1 MARVGGNRLPG
12 NRYRESTRRPSLGD
26 PLHCHDIQLAEIH
39 NGRLAALCAEK
50 KAQPQ
55 GIKKRWD
62 KRPRH
67 KRRCHKETIP
77 QNKNLN
83 LNPCSDVSINQVGGQ
98 AHAEHKHTQNTQ
110 AHAKYTCSLLPCAP
124 PYTPAVQALGHIGLI
139 VFVPT
144 KTLHEA
150 RVAVCTL
157 RVACERASERARERA
172 RERERSSES
181 PAREQVRER
190 DTPSRCPQP
199 QPRTEEQ
206 GARQMDRKMMDKKLR
221 GSMHQRCYVMKKEI
235 NVA

>member
-1 MARVGGNRLPG
+1 M
-12 NRYRESTRRPSLGD
+12 
-26 PLHCHDIQLAEIH
+26 HCHDIQLAEIH

-50 KAQPQ
+50 KAQAQ
-55 GIKKRWD
+55 GLKRRWD
-62 KRPRH
+62 KRPRTRH
-67 KRRCHKETIP
+67 KRRCHRETTP

-83 LNPCSDVSINQVGGQ
+83 LNLCSDVSINQVRAQ

-110 AHAKYTCSLLPCAP
+110 AHAKYTCPLLPCAP

-144 KTLHEA
+144 ETLHEA

-157 RVACERASERARERA
+157 RVACERASERASERARERA

-199 QPRTEEQ
+199 QPHTQEQ
-206 GARQMDRKMMDKKLR
+206 EARQRNRKMMDKKLR

-235 NVA
+235 NVP